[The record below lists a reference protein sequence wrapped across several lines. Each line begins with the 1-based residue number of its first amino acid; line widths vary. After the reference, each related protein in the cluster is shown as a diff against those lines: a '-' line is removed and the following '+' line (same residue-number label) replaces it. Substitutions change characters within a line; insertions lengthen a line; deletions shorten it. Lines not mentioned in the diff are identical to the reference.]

1 MVDKDVEAMKKVQP
15 DIDYSNSF
23 RFKKMIISVDGV
35 TTQSVINDFVDNQFL
50 ARDTRAYREHIQ
62 KITPDVIFEAEYIS
76 QIGEPH
82 KVQIPVGVRFFW
94 PESSL

>member
-1 MVDKDVEAMKKVQP
+1 MTTRLKHQ
-15 DIDYSNSF
+15 
-23 RFKKMIISVDGV
+23 IISVDGE
-35 TTQSVINDFVDNQFL
+35 TDRTKINDFVDNQFL

-82 KVQIPVGVRFFW
+82 KVDIPVGVRFFW